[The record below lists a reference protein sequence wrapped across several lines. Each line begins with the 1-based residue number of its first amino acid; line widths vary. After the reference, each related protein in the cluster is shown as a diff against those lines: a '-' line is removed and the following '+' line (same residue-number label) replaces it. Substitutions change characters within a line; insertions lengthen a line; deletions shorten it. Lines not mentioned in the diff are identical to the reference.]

1 MAKDDYVPCSFRLNL
16 NNPSHLKV
24 YRVLSDLNLDI
35 HKSKTNFII
44 AAILSYIGVK
54 TDAELTNLGAKELE
68 ERKGYAT
75 REELCE
81 MENRIMVKVMKEV
94 AEIMSKA
101 ALANQETS
109 NLGMKQQN
117 MLQSE
122 LNIESNKATE
132 EKLDATLEEMS
143 LMFANGDFGE
153 EM

>member
-1 MAKDDYVPCSFRLNL
+1 MAKDDYAPCSFRLNL

-24 YRVLSDLNLDI
+24 YRVLSDLNLEI

-54 TDAELTNLGAKELE
+54 TDAELTNQGAKELE

-75 REELCE
+75 REELYE
-81 MENRIMVKVMKEV
+81 MESRITVKVMKEV
-94 AEIMSKA
+94 ADIISKA

-122 LNIESNKATE
+122 LNKESNKATE
-132 EKLDATLEEMS
+132 EKLDTTLEEMS

>member
-1 MAKDDYVPCSFRLNL
+1 MAKDDYAPCSFRLNL

-24 YRVLSDLNLDI
+24 YRVLSDLNLEI

-54 TDAELTNLGAKELE
+54 TDAELTNQGAKELE

-75 REELCE
+75 REELYE
-81 MENRIMVKVMKEV
+81 MESRITVKVMKEV

-109 NLGMKQQN
+109 NSCMTKQN
-117 MLQSE
+117 MSQSE
-122 LNIESNKATE
+122 SNTESNKTTE
-132 EKLDATLEEMS
+132 EKPDATLEEMS

>member
-1 MAKDDYVPCSFRLNL
+1 
-16 NNPSHLKV
+16 
-24 YRVLSDLNLDI
+24 
-35 HKSKTNFII
+35 
-44 AAILSYIGVK
+44 
-54 TDAELTNLGAKELE
+54 
-68 ERKGYAT
+68 
-75 REELCE
+75 
-81 MENRIMVKVMKEV
+81 MESRITVKVMKEV

-122 LNIESNKATE
+122 LNKESNKATE
-132 EKLDATLEEMS
+132 EKLDTTLEEMS

>member
-1 MAKDDYVPCSFRLNL
+1 MAKDDYAPCSFRLNL

-24 YRVLSDLNLDI
+24 YRVLSDLNLEI

-54 TDAELTNLGAKELE
+54 TDAELTNQGAKELE

-75 REELCE
+75 REELYE
-81 MENRIMVKVMKEV
+81 MESRITVKVMKEV
-94 AEIMSKA
+94 AEIISKA

-122 LNIESNKATE
+122 LNKESNKATE
-132 EKLDATLEEMS
+132 EKLDTTLEEMS

>member
-132 EKLDATLEEMS
+132 EKPDATLEEMS

>member
-24 YRVLSDLNLDI
+24 YRVLSDLNLEI

-54 TDAELTNLGAKELE
+54 TDAELTNQGAKELE

-75 REELCE
+75 REELYE
-81 MENRIMVKVMKEV
+81 MESRITVKVMKEV

-109 NLGMKQQN
+109 NFGMTQQN
-117 MLQSE
+117 MPQSE
-122 LNIESNKATE
+122 SSTESNKTPE
-132 EKLDATLEEMS
+132 EKPDATLEEMS

>member
-1 MAKDDYVPCSFRLNL
+1 MAKDDYAPCSFRLNL

-24 YRVLSDLNLDI
+24 YRVLSDLNLEI

-54 TDAELTNLGAKELE
+54 TDAELTNQGAKELE

-75 REELCE
+75 REELYE
-81 MENRIMVKVMKEV
+81 MESRITVKVMKEV

-109 NLGMKQQN
+109 NLVMKQQN

-122 LNIESNKATE
+122 LNKESNKATE
-132 EKLDATLEEMS
+132 EKLDTTLEEMS

>member
-1 MAKDDYVPCSFRLNL
+1 MAKDDYAPCSFRLNL

-24 YRVLSDLNLDI
+24 YRVLSDLNLEI

-54 TDAELTNLGAKELE
+54 TDAELTNQGAKELE

-75 REELCE
+75 REELYE
-81 MENRIMVKVMKEV
+81 MESRITVKVMKEV

-122 LNIESNKATE
+122 LNKESNKATE
-132 EKLDATLEEMS
+132 EKLDTTLEEMS

>member
-1 MAKDDYVPCSFRLNL
+1 MAKDDYAPCSFRLNL

-24 YRVLSDLNLDI
+24 YRVLSDLNLEI

-54 TDAELTNLGAKELE
+54 TDAELTNQGAKELE

-75 REELCE
+75 REELYE
-81 MENRIMVKVMKEV
+81 MESRITVKVMKEV

-109 NLGMKQQN
+109 NSCMTKQN
-117 MLQSE
+117 MPQSE
-122 LNIESNKATE
+122 SSTESNKTIE
-132 EKLDATLEEMS
+132 EKPDATLEEMS